1 MLAKPKSYF
10 FEGYKKAFDYK
21 STSSRAAFWYFSLGY
36 IVLYLPL
43 KILQAVSMQSML
55 ILYSSDFNSLAVN
68 ALSIV
73 SLTAQIIIFL
83 LTVSSSVCAISLTNR
98 RLRDLGMN
106 TWLTP
111 VFIIPFL
118 NIILPLVFFT
128 RKGAS

>member
-1 MLAKPKSYF
+1 MLAKSINYF

-21 STSSRAAFWYFSLGY
+21 STSSRAAFWCFLLGY

-43 KILQAVSMQSML
+43 KIVQALSIQSMS

-73 SLTAQIIIFL
+73 SSTAQIIIFL
-83 LTVSSSVCAISLTNR
+83 LTVSSLACTISLTNR

-111 VFIIPFL
+111 VFMMPVL

-128 RKGAS
+128 RKGA